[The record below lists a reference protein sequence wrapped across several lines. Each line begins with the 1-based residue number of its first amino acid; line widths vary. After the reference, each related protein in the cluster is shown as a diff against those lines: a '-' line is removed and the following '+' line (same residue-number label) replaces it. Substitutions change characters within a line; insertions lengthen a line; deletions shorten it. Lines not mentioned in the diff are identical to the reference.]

1 MTKADADFHSWV
13 EALYV
18 VLTID
23 KKGEKMTHY
32 FDNYKA
38 AGTAHWE
45 FRNHPL
51 CESSEFDATGYAL
64 NKTAQ
69 SAIDTFE
76 IFAA

>member
-23 KKGEKMTHY
+23 KKGRKMTHY
-32 FDNYKA
+32 FVNYDA
-38 AGTAHWE
+38 AETAHRE

-51 CESSEFDATGYAL
+51 CENSEFDRPGYTL

-76 IFAA
+76 IFSA